1 VSAYAP
7 PPEWD
12 ALRVV
17 RSQPLA
23 PPPAPPVQDEFGPE
37 NESLRQGIRIGALG
51 AAAMGAVVVFNV
63 LIQSPIGTTD
73 ATALGLT
80 PTPAIPAVVSSATP
94 GPTGHASAPT
104 PFAPPKHP
112 WHELPRSWGIGEST
126 R

>member
-1 VSAYAP
+1 MSAYP
-7 PPEWD
+7 PPPDWD

-17 RSQPLA
+17 RPDPPA
-23 PPPAPPVQDEFGPE
+23 PPPAPPVDEEFGPE

-73 ATALGLT
+73 ATAVGLT
-80 PTPAIPAVVSSATP
+80 PSPPIPAVVSSATP
-94 GPTGHASAPT
+94 GAGGHPSAPT

-112 WHELPRSWGIGEST
+112 WHELPGSWGLGESS